1 MSMIDKT
8 TSPDKNIKKNIL
20 CVEDEA
26 PIRDMLR
33 FSLERAG
40 YIVQDAENGQQMSEK
55 ISQHR
60 PDLILMDW
68 MLPDSNGP
76 QLIKQL
82 RKDPHT
88 REIPII
94 MLTAK
99 AEEQDMIT
107 GLDSGADDYI
117 SKPVSLKSLNARIKA
132 LLRRSEAFSED
143 ESLSYDILKLNLA
156 NHTLSIDEME
166 TSIGSTELKLLK
178 FFMQSPERIFSR
190 AQLLDHVWGQ
200 NNFID
205 ERTVDVH
212 ILRLRKLLK
221 TNAADHLIKTVRGS
235 GYKLLK

>member
-1 MSMIDKT
+1 MTQKALSSNRLAQKIV
-8 TSPDKNIKKNIL
+8 L

-33 FSLERAG
+33 FSLEREN
-40 YIVQDAENGQQMSEK
+40 YIVQDAENAQQMSQS
-55 ISQHR
+55 ISQQR

-68 MLPDSNGP
+68 MLPDSSGP

-82 RKDPHT
+82 RKDSYT
-88 REIPII
+88 RDIPII

-99 AEEQDMIT
+99 SDEQEMIK

-132 LLRRSEAFSED
+132 LLRRTEAFSGD
-143 ESLSYDILKLNLA
+143 ELLSYANISLNLA
-156 NHTLSIDEME
+156 SQTLSINNEQ
-166 TSIGSTELKLLK
+166 IPIAATELKLLK
-178 FFMQSPERIFSR
+178 FFMLYPERVFSR
-190 AQLLDHVWGQ
+190 SQLLDHVWGQ

-221 TNAADHLIKTVRGS
+221 PNAADHLIKTVRGS
-235 GYKLLK
+235 GYKLAN

>member
-1 MSMIDKT
+1 MPVPKSSKH
-8 TSPDKNIKKNIL
+8 IL

-33 FSLERAG
+33 FSLERVG
-40 YIVQDAENGQQMSEK
+40 YTVHDAESGQQMSEA
-55 ISQHR
+55 ISQQR
-60 PDLILMDW
+60 PHLILMDW

-82 RKDPHT
+82 RKDPYT

-99 AEEQDMIT
+99 AEEQDMIA

-132 LLRRSEAFSED
+132 LLRRSETFKED

-156 NHTLSIDEME
+156 NQTLSIGEVE
-166 TSIGSTELKLLK
+166 ISIGSAELKLLK

-190 AQLLDHVWGQ
+190 VQLLDHVWGQ

-235 GYKLLK
+235 GYKLSK